1 MLWSYKFLILKSSAN
16 LNFRNG
22 NNLIKSLEEKPNKSW
37 LKRIPECEDEKVL
50 KHILKDAE
58 MQLWVVFDEE
68 NNKEINPVYEEGDFV
83 VYPAHGVGYVIGIEK
98 VEISGS
104 LLELVKVRFDSDR
117 MTLRIPVNKA
127 VSSGLRKLS
136 SKKQMEAALLTLKGK
151 AKVKKVMWSRRAQEY
166 ETKINSGNLIWVA
179 EVVRDLH
186 RGENQAEQSYSERQ
200 MYQAALERLAG
211 EFAAIEDI
219 DKDSAALKLE
229 GIMTAA

>member
-1 MLWSYKFLILKSSAN
+1 MTS
-16 LNFRNG
+16 
-22 NNLIKSLEEKPNKSW
+22 
-37 LKRIPECEDEKVL
+37 
-50 KHILKDAE
+50 
-58 MQLWVVFDEE
+58 EE

-117 MTLRIPVNKA
+117 MTLRIPINKA
-127 VSSGLRKLS
+127 ISSGLRKLS

-186 RGENQAEQSYSERQ
+186 SGENQAEQSYSERQ
-200 MYQAALERLAG
+200 IYLTALNRLSNEYAAVQNLEKKMA
-211 EFAAIEDI
+211 
-219 DKDSAALKLE
+219 KVKLE
-229 GIMTAA
+229 ELLNQ

>member
-1 MLWSYKFLILKSSAN
+1 MTS
-16 LNFRNG
+16 
-22 NNLIKSLEEKPNKSW
+22 
-37 LKRIPECEDEKVL
+37 
-50 KHILKDAE
+50 
-58 MQLWVVFDEE
+58 EE

-186 RGENQAEQSYSERQ
+186 RGDNQAEQSYSERQ
-200 MYQAALERLAG
+200 LFEKAYERLKS
-211 EFAAIEDI
+211 EFEAVLNVSPEEVQKKM
-219 DKDSAALKLE
+219 DKALGRTKISE
-229 GIMTAA
+229 TAE

>member
-1 MLWSYKFLILKSSAN
+1 MDKNVSDVDFKI
-16 LNFRNG
+16 
-22 NNLIKSLEEKPNKSW
+22 
-37 LKRIPECEDEKVL
+37 
-50 KHILKDAE
+50 
-58 MQLWVVFDEE
+58 
-68 NNKEINPVYEEGDFV
+68 GDFV

-151 AKVKKVMWSRRAQEY
+151 AKVKKVMWSRRAQDY
-166 ETKINSGNLIWVA
+166 EQKINSGELIQIA

-186 RGENQAEQSYSERQ
+186 RNDEQREQSYSERQ
-200 MYQAALERLAG
+200 LYEAALERLTREIAAVDGAG
-211 EFAAIEDI
+211 EQKAQEKVGKVLDGKAA
-219 DKDSAALKLE
+219 
-229 GIMTAA
+229 

>member
-1 MLWSYKFLILKSSAN
+1 MTS
-16 LNFRNG
+16 
-22 NNLIKSLEEKPNKSW
+22 
-37 LKRIPECEDEKVL
+37 
-50 KHILKDAE
+50 
-58 MQLWVVFDEE
+58 EE

-83 VYPAHGVGYVIGIEK
+83 VYPAHGVGYVIGIEN
-98 VEISGS
+98 VEINGS

-127 VSSGLRKLS
+127 ISSGLRKLS

-219 DKDSAALKLE
+219 DKDSAASKLE